1 MQSRLE
7 SLIEAILNCMIGFG
21 ISFLANAVVL
31 PIVGLPVTISQN
43 IIIGLALTVVSVARQ
58 YALRRFCQSH
68 LARLKLRIVGF
79 LSKRATTL

>member
-31 PIVGLPVTISQN
+31 PLVGLPVTIAQN
-43 IIIGLALTVVSVARQ
+43 VIIGLALTVVSVARQ
-58 YALRRFCQSH
+58 YALRRWCQIYLVST
-68 LARLKLRIVGF
+68 KNWIVGF
-79 LSKRATTL
+79 LRKEVK

>member
-31 PIVGLPVTISQN
+31 PLVGLPVTISQN
-43 IIIGLALTVVSVARQ
+43 VIIGLALTVVSVARQ
-58 YALRRFCQSH
+58 YALRRWCQKYLVST
-68 LARLKLRIVGF
+68 KNWIVGF
-79 LSKRATTL
+79 LRKEVK